1 MNVPFVDLRRQYRT
15 IDEEMN
21 QAALKV
27 LESGR
32 YMLGGEVDAFEEE
45 MAAYC
50 GVRHAVGVNSGTD
63 AIALALLAAGIGAG
77 HEVITVS
84 HTFFATVEAIH
95 IAGATPVLV
104 DIEEQSMTMDV
115 SAIEPQITPR
125 TRAIIPVHMNG
136 HPADMVP
143 ILDIAERHGL
153 VVIEDACQ
161 AVGARYH
168 DRMVGSIGH
177 AACFSFMPSKNLGA
191 CGDGGMIVTDD
202 KGLADTARMLGNHGS
217 HRKYYHERLG
227 YNSRLD
233 AIQAALLRVKL
244 KHIDTWNQNRNDRAQ
259 LYSRLLQDS
268 QVRTPWTHESV
279 YAVYHLYVVR
289 NDKRDQLQ
297 TYLKNNGIE
306 SIIHYP
312 IPIHLQKAT
321 ENSCNQSL
329 PVTERTASTILS
341 LPMFAE
347 MSEDEVHQVVN
358 HVKTFEPAV

>member
-153 VVIEDACQ
+153 VVIEDAC
-161 AVGARYH
+161 
-168 DRMVGSIGH
+168 
-177 AACFSFMPSKNLGA
+177 
-191 CGDGGMIVTDD
+191 
-202 KGLADTARMLGNHGS
+202 
-217 HRKYYHERLG
+217 
-227 YNSRLD
+227 
-233 AIQAALLRVKL
+233 
-244 KHIDTWNQNRNDRAQ
+244 
-259 LYSRLLQDS
+259 
-268 QVRTPWTHESV
+268 
-279 YAVYHLYVVR
+279 
-289 NDKRDQLQ
+289 
-297 TYLKNNGIE
+297 
-306 SIIHYP
+306 
-312 IPIHLQKAT
+312 
-321 ENSCNQSL
+321 
-329 PVTERTASTILS
+329 
-341 LPMFAE
+341 
-347 MSEDEVHQVVN
+347 
-358 HVKTFEPAV
+358 

>member
-1 MNVPFVDLRRQYRT
+1 
-15 IDEEMN
+15 
-21 QAALKV
+21 
-27 LESGR
+27 
-32 YMLGGEVDAFEEE
+32 
-45 MAAYC
+45 
-50 GVRHAVGVNSGTD
+50 
-63 AIALALLAAGIGAG
+63 
-77 HEVITVS
+77 
-84 HTFFATVEAIH
+84 
-95 IAGATPVLV
+95 
-104 DIEEQSMTMDV
+104 
-115 SAIEPQITPR
+115 
-125 TRAIIPVHMNG
+125 
-136 HPADMVP
+136 
-143 ILDIAERHGL
+143 
-153 VVIEDACQ
+153 
-161 AVGARYH
+161 
-168 DRMVGSIGH
+168 
-177 AACFSFMPSKNLGA
+177 MPSKNLGA